1 MRATLSF
8 LFLMVACGGRV
19 SDPDAGPQGSQS
31 GSGTPPDGEG
41 GSGSGGGTPTTGLP
55 CPILPPAIG
64 DACYVPAETVC
75 AYLVNNL
82 PCQAT
87 LCDDTGHW
95 QSTRIG
101 C

>member
-1 MRATLSF
+1 MGRPVRAAISVL
-8 LFLMVACGGRV
+8 LLVAACGGRV
-19 SDPDAGPQGSQS
+19 SDPDAGTQGS
-31 GSGTPPDGEG
+31 TPPADTEG
-41 GSGSGGGTPTTGLP
+41 GSGSGGTMPRSGMP

-64 DACYVPAETVC
+64 DACYVPADTVC

-87 LCDDTGHW
+87 ICDDTGHW
-95 QSTRIG
+95 QSTTDG

>member
-1 MRATLSF
+1 MRATLF
-8 LFLMVACGGRV
+8 FMLFLLACGGRV
-19 SDPDAGPQGSQS
+19 SDPDAGAGSQS
-31 GSGTPPDGEG
+31 RSDTQAGEG
-41 GSGSGGGTPTTGLP
+41 DSGSGGGTPTSGLP

-87 LCDDTGHW
+87 VCDDTGHW